1 MKKTRFSAASL
12 VCGVLSL
19 ATALLYALSVSRDHS
34 PVVIACMIL
43 AGLCSLALC
52 RKKVP
57 FAEYL
62 PFALVLVSIG
72 VFTRLGFDE
81 IGDILSKNNMN
92 GLSWSWI
99 CSAFLLIA
107 SGVANGICTVFA
119 AEKE

>member
-1 MKKTRFSAASL
+1 MRKTRFSVASL

-19 ATALLYALSVSRDHS
+19 VTALLYALSVSRDHS
-34 PVVIACMIL
+34 PIVIVCMTL

-52 RKKVP
+52 WKKVP
-57 FAEYL
+57 FGEYL

-99 CSAFLLIA
+99 ASAVMLLVT
-107 SGVANGICTVFA
+107 GVGNGMCTVFA
-119 AEKE
+119 AEKK

>member
-1 MKKTRFSAASL
+1 MRKTRFSVASL

-19 ATALLYALSVSRDHS
+19 VTALLYALSVSRDHS
-34 PVVIACMIL
+34 PIVM

-52 RKKVP
+52 WKKVP
-57 FAEYL
+57 FGEYL

-99 CSAFLLIA
+99 ASAVMLLVT
-107 SGVANGICTVFA
+107 GVGNGMCTVFA
-119 AEKE
+119 AEKK